1 VIRPAHGTQWMCS
14 AETAGAEFPGGLKA
28 LRAAYASAARYGLTA
43 RKDVL
48 LGIFTA
54 SREVPTLTSSK

>member
-1 VIRPAHGTQWMCS
+1 MCS